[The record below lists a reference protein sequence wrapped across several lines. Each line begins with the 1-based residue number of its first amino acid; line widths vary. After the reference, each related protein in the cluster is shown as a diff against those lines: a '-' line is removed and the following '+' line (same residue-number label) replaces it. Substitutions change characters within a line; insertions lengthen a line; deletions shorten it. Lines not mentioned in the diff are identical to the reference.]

1 MGFQLK
7 YIFQSNFIF
16 IIKVVS
22 VQTNSINSLVP
33 NSILEGATALVV
45 QLNNVNMIIKERYI
59 QSVVLF

>member
-33 NSILEGATALVV
+33 NSIMEGATALVV

>member
-45 QLNNVNMIIKERYI
+45 QLNNVNMIIKEK
-59 QSVVLF
+59 